1 MDRYGIENTHRNLY
15 SRLYEYISS
24 QYFGSN
30 ILLQETVLPKL
41 REEGVLYTE
50 PYIEANNAYETV
62 LNGLSRAD
70 LPFHIKDFLS
80 SMIEKKLGVFQNP
93 YSHQVDALEHFFKG
107 KDLFV
112 ATGTGSGK
120 TECFMWPMIS
130 SIYDEVYSRKD
141 SWGTRGVRALFLY
154 PMNALVSDQV
164 GRLRKIIG
172 DDEGEFKNILRNFA
186 NDDKLRLPQFGMYT
200 GRTPYPGG
208 QNIEKDKRLASALA
222 KDILDNNAEVMAALK
237 KLGKYPAKN
246 DLLDFVA
253 KLRQGEHC
261 TDLEDAELITRFE
274 MQNYT
279 PDILITNYS
288 MLEYMLMRQRE
299 SNIWEDTKLWLNAS
313 AQNKLLF
320 VIDEAHMYRGSSGG
334 EVALLIKRV
343 MYRLGIN
350 ENKMRFIL
358 TSASMPHGSV
368 EDEES
373 MLKFACD
380 FTSRKLNNN
389 DFRLIFGSKEKLPD
403 VASIDINPIDI
414 LGISIDDLQGDDI
427 LRLAAI
433 EDFLRKVFNVEV
445 KFNDIDYAYNWLYD
459 NLLRINQC
467 KLLLQKCRG
476 NAMPFKD
483 VSKML
488 FPNFQSCDAK
498 TATQVLL
505 IISTLAK
512 DISGKVLFPSRLH
525 MFFRGLMGVYSCIN
539 PNCDG
544 ATTQNGVTIGK
555 VYLDTYRDNCSC
567 GGKIYELINHRRC
580 GALFIKGYIDETVT
594 NDSFIWQQPG
604 ITRSDLLKEIH
615 LHLPGDDFNISEF
628 KNSEFAWIDSKTGLI
643 SHFQKDGSIR
653 VLFSKDKKSKNET
666 QKVEQNVLSFYSCP
680 QCSNR
685 VGLRGLT
692 DFSTKGNIPFFNIVS
707 AQLLSQPQTIFDEE
721 EMTRFPNAGRKVLMF
736 SDSRQRA
743 AVLAKDMTIS
753 ADDNASRQAIVK
765 AVIRL
770 QEYNGSY
777 DKDIEA
783 LYTIFLHI
791 ACEDN
796 IHFFYGSNERLFN
809 NHIEKMKE
817 KIKFANQRGRKI
829 KYEILKNDFQNIP
842 EQYTQQLLKLIC
854 DNYQSL
860 TDLALCWMEP
870 SNISYVEEVVDHL
883 NERGINLTDDE
894 VSILVSSWC
903 ISEAK
908 DSIALGEKI
917 DDEIREKIQ
926 KNDYGRFGIK
936 DKSKFQKG
944 IVVALKEK
952 GFDKDQISLI
962 KNEIEKEFS
971 DMGKNNPN
979 RFIIS
984 SKISLRYDVNHI
996 WYKCDKCSE
1005 ILAFTLWG
1013 MCPSCGSKRVRIM
1026 KDNDFETLAFWRK
1039 PVEDVIIRKEKI
1051 KSINTEEH
1059 TAQLSHKDQREETW
1073 SKTEEYEMRFQDVT
1087 IDKDMPVDV
1096 LSCTTTMEVGIDIGS
1111 LSAVA
1116 LRNVPPMRENYQQR
1130 AGRAGRRNSSI
1141 STITTYAHDGP
1152 HDSHYFKYPEK
1163 IISGNVR
1170 SPWIDVSSK
1179 KLNRRHLYIV
1189 AFNNFFR
1196 YKSRSIDEC
1205 TTAEFFENYFMEF
1218 YDFIKG
1224 NPFTENDIKILIPS
1238 GVNMDVLDSMKNL
1251 ISEIDLLK
1259 EDYINHPEKYNEN
1272 NQEKLTLLDSLF
1284 DEGLLPTYSFPK
1296 NVVGFNIE
1304 DNNGKLIQRPDRSLD
1319 IAISEYAPGRT
1330 IVVNKNTYKSGGIYT
1345 PSSKFRKG
1353 VRKEDS
1359 YFSKPAEA
1367 FFDDKN
1373 YVMPIYMCSN
1383 KKCEWFGNDLPASG
1397 KCTFCGNTINDET
1410 LMLKPWGFAAE
1421 NGTSVREV
1429 GADSEYSYAEEPCYS
1444 AKPED
1449 DTVATKYVKLRKAN
1463 RYDESITI
1471 INKGPKGE
1479 GFTVCRQ
1486 CGAAVAGNEGFGN
1499 KIKSPF
1505 KMKGSCRH
1513 AQHENVVLGHSFKTD
1528 MLVLQIEID
1537 PLKIDTSYGGLWV
1550 KSATISLSETLKLAA
1565 SRVLDVEFNDIKIGN
1580 RIRYSKSIV
1589 YVDIFLYD
1597 SLSSGAGYAF
1607 EIGNNLEK
1615 LFSNAMKLLEGC
1627 SCESACHDCLKNYWN
1642 QKYHVELNRKEG
1654 LELLRWAMN
1663 GTMPKE
1669 FNVEEQESLLRP
1681 IIELFA
1687 QSNMAYKVNKKGD
1700 RLSIEYYGI
1709 KQEILVVPAI
1719 YNKNYFKEFNSD
1731 LILSDKLIKYA
1742 LPMAFKQVFKTTPA
1756 TIT

>member
-1 MDRYGIENTHRNLY
+1 MDHYGIENTHRNLY

-41 REEGVLYTE
+41 KEEGVLYRE
-50 PYIEANNAYETV
+50 PYIEANNAYETII
-62 LNGLSRAD
+62 NGIDSAD
-70 LPFHIKDFLS
+70 LPFHIKVFLN
-80 SMIEKKLGVFQNP
+80 SMIEKDLGVFQNP
-93 YSHQVDALEHFFKG
+93 FSHQLDALEQFFKG

-120 TECFMWPMIS
+120 TECFMWPVVS
-130 SIYDEVYSRKD
+130 SICDEVYTRRD
-141 SWGTRGVRALFLY
+141 SWKTRGVRALFLY

-172 DDEGEFKNILRNFA
+172 DEEGEFKNILRNFA

-200 GRTPYPGG
+200 GRTPYAGD
-208 QNIEKDKRLASALA
+208 QSIKKDKELAGALG
-222 KDILDNNAEVMAALK
+222 KDILDINIEIKDALK
-237 KLGKYPAKN
+237 KLGKYPAKKN
-246 DLLDFVA
+246 LQDFID
-253 KLRQGEHC
+253 KLKVGEHF
-261 TDLEDAELITRFE
+261 TGPEDAELITRFE
-274 MQNYT
+274 MQKYT

-299 SNIWEDTKLWLNAS
+299 SKIWEDTKLWLNAS
-313 AQNKLLF
+313 VDNKLLF
-320 VIDEAHMYRGSSGG
+320 VIDEAHMYRGSAGG

-350 ENKMRFIL
+350 ENKIRFIL
-358 TSASMPHGSV
+358 TSASMPHDLE
-368 EDEES
+368 EDKKS

-380 FTSRKLNNN
+380 FTSREFNNN
-389 DFRLIFGSKEKLPD
+389 NFELIFGSKEKLPEI
-403 VASIDINPIDI
+403 SEIDLNPIDI
-414 LGISIDDLQGDDI
+414 IDISIDDLQGDDVV
-427 LRLAAI
+427 RLAAI
-433 EDFLRKVFNVEV
+433 EKLIIKVFNLDLR
-445 KFNDIDYAYNWLYD
+445 FSDIEEACNWLYD
-459 NLLRINQC
+459 NLLRIIQC
-467 KLLLQKCRG
+467 KVLLQSCRG
-476 NAMPFKD
+476 KAIPFEEL
-483 VSKML
+483 SKLL
-488 FPNFQSCDAK
+488 FPNSEIYDAK
-498 TATQVLL
+498 FATQILL
-505 IISTLAK
+505 IVSTLAK
-512 DISGKVLFPSRLH
+512 DKSGKVLFPSRLH
-525 MFFRGLMGVYSCIN
+525 MFFRGIMGVYSCIN

-544 ATTQNGVTIGK
+544 AITYNGITIGR
-555 VYLDTYRDNCSC
+555 VYLDTYRDTCSC

-580 GALFIKGYIDETVT
+580 GALFIKGYIDETVM
-594 NDSFIWQQPG
+594 DGRFIWRKPG

-615 LHLPGDDFNISEF
+615 LYLPGDDFKMSEF
-628 KNSEFAWIDSKTGLI
+628 KNGEFAWIDPKTGLI
-643 SHFQKDGSIR
+643 CNSQKSGFIK
-653 VLFSKDKKSKNET
+653 VLYSKDKKSKDERE
-666 QKVEQNVLSFYSCP
+666 KVDQNMLSFYSCP
-680 QCSNR
+680 QCTNR
-685 VGLRGLT
+685 IGLRGLT

-721 EMTRFPNAGRKVLMF
+721 EIKRFPNAGRKVLMF

-770 QEYNGSY
+770 QEYNGIY
-777 DKDIEA
+777 DNNIDA
-783 LYTIFLHI
+783 LYPIFLHI

-796 IHFFYGSNERLFN
+796 IHFFYGSNEMLFN
-809 NHIEKMKE
+809 NHIGKMKE

-860 TDLALCWMEP
+860 TDLALCWME
-870 SNISYVEEVVDHL
+870 SSSFSYIEDVADHL
-883 NERGINLTDDE
+883 YEKGINLTEDE
-894 VSILVSSWC
+894 ISILVSSWC

-936 DKSKFQKG
+936 DKSEFQKG
-944 IVVALKEK
+944 IRKALKEK
-952 GFDKDQISLI
+952 GFDKEQINII
-962 KNEIEKEFS
+962 KDEIEKEFTA
-971 DMGKNNPN
+971 MGKNNTN

-984 SKISLRYDVNHI
+984 SKIALRYDVKHI
-996 WYKCDKCSE
+996 WYRCDKCSE
-1005 ILAFTLWG
+1005 VSAFVLWG
-1013 MCPSCGSKRVRIM
+1013 ICPSCGSEKTREM
-1026 KDNDFETLAFWRK
+1026 NNNDFETLAFWRK
-1039 PVEDVIIRKEKI
+1039 PVEDVIIRKGKI
-1051 KSINTEEH
+1051 RSINTEEH
-1059 TAQLSHKDQREETW
+1059 TAQLSHKDQREDTW
-1073 SKTEEYEMRFQDVT
+1073 STTEEYEMRFQDIT

-1141 STITTYAHDGP
+1141 STITTYTHNGP
-1152 HDSHYFKYPEK
+1152 HDSHYFNYPEK
-1163 IISGNVR
+1163 IISGSVR
-1170 SPWIDVSSK
+1170 KPWIDVGSR

-1189 AFNNFFR
+1189 TLNNFFR
-1196 YKSRSIDEC
+1196 YKGRSIDEC
-1205 TTAEFFENYFMEF
+1205 STAEFFENYFMEF
-1218 YDFIKG
+1218 LNFIKD
-1224 NPFTENDIKILIPS
+1224 NQFTEDDIKILIPD
-1238 GVNMDVLDSMKNL
+1238 GVKMDILDSMNNL
-1251 ISEIDLLK
+1251 ISELNVLK
-1259 EDYINHPEKYNEN
+1259 EDVIKHPEKYNEN
-1272 NQEKLTLLDSLF
+1272 NLEKTTLLDSLF

-1304 DNNGKLIQRPDRSLD
+1304 DHNGKLIQRPERSLD

-1353 VRKEDS
+1353 VRKEDN

-1367 FFDDKN
+1367 FFEDKN

-1383 KKCEWFGNDLPASG
+1383 KKCEWFGNEMPISG
-1397 KCTFCGNTINDET
+1397 KCTFCGSTINNET

-1421 NGTSVREV
+1421 NGTSTREV
-1429 GADSEYSYAEEPCYS
+1429 GPDVEYSYAEEPCYS

-1449 DTVATKYVKLRKAN
+1449 DTVATKYAKLRKAN

-1471 INKGPKGE
+1471 INKGPKGK

-1486 CGAAVAGNEGFGN
+1486 CGAAVAGNDGFGKN
-1499 KIKSPF
+1499 IKSPF

-1513 AQHENVVLGHSFKTD
+1513 VQHENVVLGHSFKTD

-1537 PLKIDTSYGGLWV
+1537 PLKIDTSYGSLWL
-1550 KSATISLSETLKLAA
+1550 KSATISLSEALKLAA

-1580 RIRYSKSIV
+1580 RIRYSNKVV
-1589 YVDIFLYD
+1589 YIDIFLYD

-1607 EIGNNLEK
+1607 EIGNKLEE
-1615 LFSNAMKLLEGC
+1615 LFFNTMNLLEDC
-1627 SCESACHDCLKNYWN
+1627 DCESACHECLKNYWN
-1642 QKYHVELNRKEG
+1642 QKHHVELNRNDA
-1654 LELLRWAMN
+1654 LELLRWSMN
-1663 GTMPKE
+1663 ETMPKKY
-1669 FNVEEQESLLRP
+1669 NVEEQEIILQP
-1681 IIELFA
+1681 IINLFE
-1687 QSNMAYKVNKKGD
+1687 QSNIAYKVNKKMD
-1700 RLSIEYYGI
+1700 RLSIEYNGI
-1709 KQEILVVPAI
+1709 KKDLLVIPAM
-1719 YNKNYFKEFNSD
+1719 YNKNYFREINED
-1731 LILSDKLIKYA
+1731 LILSDKLIKRA
-1742 LPMAFKQVFKTTPA
+1742 LPMAYEQVLNGCK
-1756 TIT
+1756 